1 MATPT
6 KLTFEKFLRLPD
18 DDKTYELS
26 EGELLVPPSPLPSHN
41 IARRRLT
48 QALNSFVESNKLG
61 LVLDGTHFRLNA
73 NTVRRPDVAF
83 LSVEQLKNFN
93 FDRSP
98 VDDPPTL
105 AIEVISAGDS
115 AQDML
120 LKVHQY
126 RASGSSA
133 VWVFY
138 PALALAVVYD
148 ANGTREVHG
157 MLHENALFEAR
168 TFSLSLA
175 EIFDPDYTHYLS

>member
-1 MATPT
+1 MATPN
-6 KLTFEKFLRLPD
+6 KLTFEEFLRLPD
-18 DDKTYELS
+18 DDKSYELS
-26 EGELLVPPSPLPSHN
+26 EGELLVPPSPSPSHN
-41 IARRRLT
+41 IVRRRLT

-61 LVLDGTHFRLNA
+61 LVLDETDFRLSA

-83 LSVEQLKNFN
+83 LSAERIKNFN
-93 FDRSP
+93 FERSP
-98 VDDPPTL
+98 IEGAPTL
-105 AIEVISAGDS
+105 AIEVISPSNS

-126 RASGSSA
+126 LASGSSA

-138 PALALAVVYD
+138 PALALVVVYD
-148 ANGTREVHG
+148 ANGTREVQG